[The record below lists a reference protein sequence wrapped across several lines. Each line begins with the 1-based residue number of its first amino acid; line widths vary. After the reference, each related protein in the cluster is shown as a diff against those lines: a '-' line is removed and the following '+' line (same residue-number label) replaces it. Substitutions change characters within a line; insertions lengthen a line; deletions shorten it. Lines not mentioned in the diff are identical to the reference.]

1 MMTDIEIAQATAMK
15 PIYEIASEAGI
26 DGDLLEP
33 YGKYKAKL
41 DARAIRSAIKQAMA
55 FIDAGVIESIEK
67 NVQYMRITGNEGE

>member
-1 MMTDIEIAQATAMK
+1 MFDAGEVGGTALL
-15 PIYEIASEAGI
+15 GI
-26 DGDLLEP
+26 SRP
-33 YGKYKAKL
+33 VIKAHGSS